1 MFVLQNIFMNL
12 LFLLQGGG
20 APGTG
25 FPTLIMMALMFVVFY
40 FFLIRP
46 QSKKAKEQANFIETL
61 KAGDKVILNSGIHGK
76 IVSVNDEDKTFL
88 IQVDGPTRLK
98 VEKSAVNSELSKS
111 LQTVVP
117 TETK

>member
-1 MFVLQNIFMNL
+1 MNTLFILQAA
-12 LFLLQGGG
+12 G
-20 APGTG
+20 APGSSMT
-25 FPTLIMMALMFVVFY
+25 TIVMMGLMFVVFY

-46 QSKKAKEQANFIETL
+46 QSKKAKEQANFIDTL
-61 KAGDKVILNSGIHGK
+61 KAGDKVITNSGIHGK

-98 VEKSAVNSELSKS
+98 MEKSAVNAELSKT
-111 LQTVVP
+111 LQGNI